1 MPINSQIS
9 IKYDNLVGEN
19 TYPDMTNNP
28 GIYLFYAVVIKVY
41 PYPDMTNNPGIYPGY
56 LKCGV

>member
-1 MPINSQIS
+1 MPTNSQIS

-19 TYPDMTNNP
+19 TYPD
-28 GIYLFYAVVIKVY
+28 I
-41 PYPDMTNNPGIYPGY
+41 TNNPGIYPGY